1 MLQSCRLKSIAGDRR
16 RGSLRHRRRLRRQ
29 RREQA
34 AAVAIAAL
42 AQHLDRRQPIGLAA
56 AIGKQQR
63 RRACLLHAELHAGIA
78 LACQGALQCRQCG
91 RVMRAEHCLRGGE
104 ARGRIRREQAQAAE
118 CRLHL
123 AAHGVVHAYRLETAR
138 HDIGGR
144 LAGRRIDER
153 AIVGLDEQRLVGG
166 AHEQAVRLQRGQDD
180 GGLRMAGYRK
190 HADTLPDRLEARRGQ
205 RRECLIARLGATRHR
220 CQRQCGHQQQAGK
233 TLHWHAFRR
242 RLGVAREEQATP
254 MDGRL
259 RP

>member
-1 MLQSCRLKSIAGDRR
+1 MLQSCRLRSIAGDRR

-63 RRACLLHAELHAGIA
+63 RRARLLHAVLHAGIA
-78 LACQGALQCRQCG
+78 LARQGAVQRRQRG
-91 RVMRAEHCLRGGE
+91 GVVRVEHRLGGGE
-104 ARGRIRREQAQAAE
+104 ARRRIRREQAQAAE
-118 CRLHL
+118 RRLHL
-123 AAHGVVHAYRLETAR
+123 AAHRVVHPHRLEAAR

-153 AIVGLDEQRLVGG
+153 AIIGLDEQRLVRG
-166 AHEQAVRLQRGQDD
+166 AHEQAVRLQRRQDRRR
-180 GGLRMAGYRK
+180 LRMAGYRQ
-190 HADTLPDRLEARRGQ
+190 HPDTLPDRLEARRGQ
-205 RRECLIARLGATRHR
+205 RGERLIARLRATRHR
-220 CQRQCGHQQQAGK
+220 CQCQCGHQQQAGK
-233 TLHWHAFRR
+233 TLHCHAFRK

-254 MDGRL
+254 M
-259 RP
+259 